1 MSKLAFSLII
11 STLVSSGYVSADD
24 KYDYI
29 VTPEPNQVD
38 DLRDEDNDGVINAR
52 DLCPGTPI
60 KAEVD
65 NDGCGKYVKSS
76 DKMNLHILFA
86 NDSSAIQP
94 LFVRQIREMNVFL
107 EAYPS
112 TSIELQGYASKVGRA
127 DYNMALSKRRAETVK
142 RMLISNG
149 LAPNRVNI
157 VGFGDTKTD
166 NDANDELSH
175 ALDRKVVATVVGYKG
190 HVKEEWTIFT
200 KLDK

>member
-1 MSKLAFSLII
+1 
-11 STLVSSGYVSADD
+11 
-24 KYDYI
+24 
-29 VTPEPNQVD
+29 
-38 DLRDEDNDGVINAR
+38 GVINAR

-94 LFVRQIREMNVFL
+94 LFVRQIREMNEFL

-112 TSIELQGYASKVGRA
+112 TSIELQGYASKEGRA
-127 DYNMALSKRRAETVK
+127 DYNMALSKTRAETVK

-190 HVKEEWTIFT
+190 HVK
-200 KLDK
+200 

>member
-1 MSKLAFSLII
+1 MNKLAFSLII
-11 STLVSSGYVSADD
+11 STLVSSSYVSADD

-94 LFVRQIREMNVFL
+94 LFVRQIREMNEFL

-166 NDANDELSH
+166 SNANDELSH